1 MLKWKISFSRTV
13 SEDFKDND
21 SAKRSD
27 FFFAKLTEIR
37 SYLTVIVGTKWVY
50 KWLQILPNSRDLAHL
65 YKTEK
70 MLLCHTIPT
79 SPITAPAKSGK
90 ASYFKFAALGRD
102 VSLLLRPIFDQNK
115 QLSLLQ
121 REQKRSEI
129 RPILGPATFNCFV

>member
-50 KWLQILPNSRDLAHL
+50 KWL
-65 YKTEK
+65 
-70 MLLCHTIPT
+70 
-79 SPITAPAKSGK
+79 
-90 ASYFKFAALGRD
+90 
-102 VSLLLRPIFDQNK
+102 
-115 QLSLLQ
+115 
-121 REQKRSEI
+121 
-129 RPILGPATFNCFV
+129 